1 MDTKTCTRCHA
12 EKGLH
17 HFRTKAKTYPDGTV
31 FRYHDSNCNACRSEM
46 DAIRYQRKKA
56 GEVLRVGRPP
66 KSEADALW
74 QRPVTERVFDAA
86 LMGWRNVAQCVP
98 VGAMLGA
105 RL

>member
-1 MDTKTCTRCHA
+1 MDTKTCTRCNA

-17 HFRTKAKTYPDGTV
+17 NFRTKAKTYPDGKV

-46 DAIRYQRKKA
+46 DAIRYQRKKT

-66 KSEADALW
+66 KGEAEPLWHRPASELAC
-74 QRPVTERVFDAA
+74 DAA
-86 LMGWRNVAQCVP
+86 LMGWRAVDRRVAFQGP
-98 VGAMLGA
+98 